1 MPIYLPIAEMSLSLA
16 MLLGLGL
23 AIGVVSG
30 MFGIGGGFLMT
41 PMLIFL
47 GVPSSVAVGTG
58 ASQVAASSISGAL
71 GHWARGNVDVHMGWF
86 LIAGGLTGAITG
98 VKLQQALKTIGQLD
112 LFTTLTY
119 VVVLGVIGGLM
130 LIESL
135 TAIRKA
141 GQARVKPSMRRVS
154 HHNFIQRLPL
164 KRRFRTSKL
173 YISAVPPFAVGL
185 LVGWLTAIMGV
196 GGGFLLVPALIYV
209 LRVPTRVALGTSAFQ
224 IVFVTVAATILQATQ
239 NYSVDFLLALPLI
252 TGGVTGAQL
261 GIRLGERL
269 NAEQL
274 RAALAILVLI
284 VAGRMMLS
292 LVQTPSELMSFEIL
306 R

>member
-130 LIESL
+130 LVESL

-196 GGGFLLVPALIYV
+196 GGGFLLVPALIYL